1 LSTNFAHIEATRRIH
16 HDFCVGDGAGPPL
29 GGTIASMSE
38 PQSSIAEPSRR
49 VTMFELFFDLVFVFA
64 VTRVT
69 GLVLENPTAAG
80 MGRGLIVL
88 ALLWWAWGAYAWLTN
103 AVDTNST
110 SSRAVIL
117 AAMGAM
123 LIVAIAVP
131 QASGINALAFA
142 LCYFAVRAL
151 HLVLFA
157 VAGGSQNRAAILR
170 LAPGN
175 LAASVLLIIGV
186 FLPPG
191 VQIGLWVAAVV
202 IDYGTPLVTGVGGF
216 TVHAAHFVERHSLV
230 VIIALGE
237 SIVSIGAGVLRLEQP
252 RITLTITGAVLLSV
266 AVIGGFWWAYFD
278 REAELTE
285 RVLSMAQG
293 ARRAHYA
300 RDIFSYLHLPL
311 VAGVVFVAVGIE
323 GVIAH
328 PLEGLHG
335 VYPVCLGGG
344 CALFLAGLGSV
355 RRRRGHRFR
364 LDHLVGVLVC
374 LATIPLAS
382 RLPGMLTLAVLGVL
396 LFVSAFIARASTKAD
411 IAVDHP
417 PGTPTRTA

>member
-1 LSTNFAHIEATRRIH
+1 
-16 HDFCVGDGAGPPL
+16 
-29 GGTIASMSE
+29 MSDAE
-38 PQSSIAEPSRR
+38 MSYAEPARR

-69 GLVLENPTAAG
+69 SLVLEHPTAAG
-80 MGRGLIVL
+80 LGRGLLVL

-110 SSRAVIL
+110 QSRAVIL

-123 LIVAIAVP
+123 LIVAIATP
-131 QASGINALAFA
+131 QAWGVNALPFA

-175 LAASVLLIIGV
+175 LTASILLIIGV
-186 FLPPG
+186 FVPPD
-191 VQIGLWVAAVV
+191 VQIALWVLAVV

-237 SIVSIGAGVLRLEQP
+237 SIVSIGAGVLRLGQP
-252 RITLTITGAVLLSV
+252 RITIIIASAVLLSI
-266 AVIGGFWWAYFD
+266 ALIGGFWWAYFD
-278 REAELTE
+278 REIELTE

-293 ARRAHYA
+293 ARRAHFA

-323 GVIAH
+323 GVMSH
-328 PLEGLHG
+328 PTATLHG
-335 VYPVCLGGG
+335 VYPLCLGGG
-344 CALFLAGLGSV
+344 SALFLAGLGGV

-364 LDHLVGVLVC
+364 LDHMVGVLVC

-382 RLPGMLTLAVLGVL
+382 RVPGMLTLAVLGTM
-396 LFVSAFIARASTKAD
+396 LFLSAIMARSDAGDANAPNPIRARRLRRS
-411 IAVDHP
+411 
-417 PGTPTRTA
+417 

>member
-1 LSTNFAHIEATRRIH
+1 
-16 HDFCVGDGAGPPL
+16 
-29 GGTIASMSE
+29 
-38 PQSSIAEPSRR
+38 
-49 VTMFELFFDLVFVFA
+49 MFELFFDLVFVFA

-69 GLVLENPTAAG
+69 SLVLEHPSGAG
-80 MGRGLIVL
+80 LGRGLLVL
-88 ALLWWAWGAYAWLTN
+88 MLLWWAWGAYAWLTN

-142 LCYFAVRAL
+142 LGYFAVRAL

-157 VAGGSQNRAAILR
+157 TAGGSQNRAAILR

-186 FLPPG
+186 FVPAG
-191 VQIGLWVAAVV
+191 VQISLWILAVV
-202 IDYGTPLVTGVGGF
+202 IDYGTPLITGVGGF
-216 TVHAAHFVERHSLV
+216 TVHAAHFVERHALI

-237 SIVSIGAGVLRLEQP
+237 SIVSIGAGVLHLEQP
-252 RITLTITGAVLLSV
+252 RITATIAAAVVLSLGL
-266 AVIGGFWWAYFD
+266 IGGFWWAYFD

-293 ARRAHYA
+293 ARRAHFA

-323 GVIAH
+323 GVMAQ
-328 PLEGLHG
+328 PLADLNG
-335 VYPVCLGGG
+335 VYAICLGGG
-344 CALFLAGLGSV
+344 SALFLAGLGSV
-355 RRRRGHRFR
+355 RRRRGHRLR

-382 RLPGMLTLAVLGVL
+382 RLPGMLTLAILGVM
-396 LFVSAFIARASTKAD
+396 LFVSALAARSSSVVVAPAD
-411 IAVDHP
+411 DQPGAVAP
-417 PGTPTRTA
+417 NA